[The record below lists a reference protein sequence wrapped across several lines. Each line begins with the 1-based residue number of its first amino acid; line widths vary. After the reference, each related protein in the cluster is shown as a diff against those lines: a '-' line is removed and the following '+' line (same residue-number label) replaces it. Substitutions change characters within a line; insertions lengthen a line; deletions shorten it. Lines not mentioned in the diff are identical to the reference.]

1 LNSQAII
8 HATWQRIRYH
18 PEIGAKI
25 AALPFVQVRARWQSL
40 SVQEGGL
47 MTKFRTAAFAVSI
60 MCVAPAFAQAPD
72 NEQQAQAEYVRQT
85 DALGW
90 VHGPATVAI
99 SDQAKLQLPKG
110 MRYLDQKDT
119 SKFLRL
125 NGNPPAGRD
134 YTIAPEGP
142 GWFAILEFDPSGYVS
157 DKEKIDPD
165 ALFKQLKTNEASDN
179 EERKSLGQTGLHLDR
194 WLAAPHYDAATHN
207 LEWGTVMHSDSGGQI
222 INYTS
227 RILGRNGVTRAILV
241 SDPGNFSADLP
252 QYRTAL
258 AGFAYQPDKTYEAH
272 QAGDKVAAYGLG
284 ALVAGGAAAAVVKS
298 GLFAG
303 IFAGLLKFGVA
314 FYKLI
319 IVGAVALFAGF
330 RKHIGRLFGRTAPSD
345 GGDAA

>member
-1 LNSQAII
+1 MTILRQVALVAAIMLVG
-8 HATWQRIRYH
+8 
-18 PEIGAKI
+18 P
-25 AALPFVQVRARWQSL
+25 
-40 SVQEGGL
+40 
-47 MTKFRTAAFAVSI
+47 AV
-60 MCVAPAFAQAPD
+60 AQAPD
-72 NEQQAQAEYVRQT
+72 DGQKAQAEYIRQI
-85 DALGW
+85 DALKW
-90 VHGPATVAI
+90 AHGPATVAI
-99 SDQAKLQLPKG
+99 SDQAQLRLPKG
-110 MRYLDQKDT
+110 MRYLDPKET
-119 SKFLRL
+119 SKFLKL
-125 NGNPPAGRD
+125 NGNPPAEHD
-134 YTIAPEGP
+134 HTVAPEGP

-194 WLAAPHYDAATHN
+194 WLAAPHYDAGTHN

-241 SDPGNFSADLP
+241 SDPTNFSNDLP

-272 QAGDKVAAYGLG
+272 QAGDKMAAYGLG
-284 ALVAGGAAAAVVKS
+284 ALVAGGAAAAAVKT

-314 FYKLI
+314 FYKVI
-319 IVGAVALFAGF
+319 AIGAVALFAGF
-330 RKHIGRLFGRTAPSD
+330 RKRIGRLFGRTAPSD
-345 GGDAA
+345 GDAA